1 MMLNFVSAT
10 VTDKKREIGIL
21 RAVGAR
27 AADVFLIFFTEAFVV
42 AMINFVLAGIATG
55 VATVYINLALRQEL
69 GFSLTLLHFGLRQ
82 VGLIFAVSLA
92 VALIGTLLPA
102 SKIARKTPVDA
113 MRDK

>member
-1 MMLNFVSAT
+1 
-10 VTDKKREIGIL
+10 
-21 RAVGAR
+21 
-27 AADVFLIFFTEAFVV
+27 
-42 AMINFVLAGIATG
+42 MINFVLAGIATG